1 MKKRLT
7 SILLAAVL
15 AMTMVVPAQAANTF
29 TDVSSKYWAYDAIE
43 EMAEKGIVS
52 GVGNGKFN
60 PNGYVTLAQFVS
72 MLVRV
77 FYADEIAADPASYDV
92 WYEQVMHWAL
102 ENGLL
107 YQLNANGSYTKAGGR
122 EIWRAG
128 YVNGVVDREEMAI
141 IMYNFLKQNVALPS
155 EETLRN
161 KTAAAIPDLGNGDAT
176 VFDQFAIATVYEL
189 GCLSGMD
196 SEGTFNGSAL
206 ITRGQACVALFR
218 MQKLV
223 TANAGQAVG
232 ADWVKKLETGQI
244 REVLKAPTDDG
255 VVRYNGKTLVNG
267 ERATEST
274 VADRINELRKK
285 YPQGMSC
292 TDGSFFYID
301 PVTGQKTPNT
311 GCYALAMYIM
321 DYVFGYGAFDAAKGT
336 QMGKGCSAAQND
348 AVFSSI
354 KPGDHIRIKDLP
366 HSVIVL
372 EVFDDYVTVVEGNYN
387 KAVNWGGKYTKE
399 YLSSHSTMVY
409 TCY

>member
-29 TDVSSKYWAYDAIE
+29 MDVSEKYWAYDAIE
-43 EMAEKGIVS
+43 EMAAQGVVTGVS
-52 GVGNGKFN
+52 NGRFN
-60 PNGYVTLAQFVS
+60 PNGYVPLAQFVS
-72 MLVRV
+72 MLGRT
-77 FYADEIAADPASYDV
+77 FYADEIAADPTAYEV
-92 WYEQVMHWAL
+92 WYGKVMHWAL

-107 YQLNANGSYTKAGGR
+107 YKLSSNGSYTKTGNT
-122 EIWRAG
+122 EKWSSG
-128 YVNGVVDREEMAI
+128 YVNAVVDREEMAI
-141 IMYNFLKQNVALPS
+141 IMYNFLKQNIALPG

-161 KTAAAIPDLGNGDAT
+161 KTAATIPDLGNNDAT

-189 GCLSGMD
+189 GCLSGVD
-196 SEGTFNGSAL
+196 EKGTFNGEGL
-206 ITRGQACVALFR
+206 ITRAQACAALSR

-223 TANAGQAVG
+223 KENNGQAVG
-232 ADWVKKLETGQI
+232 ADWVKKLESGQI
-244 REVLKAPTDDG
+244 KEELKEATD
-255 VVRYNGKTLVNG
+255 VAIAKYKQGKLETG
-267 ERATEST
+267 EKATESS
-274 VADRINELRKK
+274 VADRINALRKV

-292 TDGSFFYID
+292 TDGNFFYID
-301 PVTGQKTPNT
+301 PVTGVTTGNT

-336 QMGKGCSAAQND
+336 QMGKGYSAAQND

-354 KPGDHIRIKDLP
+354 KPGDHIRIGDIP

-372 EVFDDYVTVVEGNYN
+372 EVHDDFVTVVEGNFN
-387 KAVNWGGKYTKE
+387 KQVCWDRTYSKA
-399 YLSSHSTMVY
+399 YLSSCNVTVY